1 MTFTFGPNGFFGYA
15 PSSPT
20 TTMWWST
27 CESLNPPS
35 ETRISIPEM
44 QAQLRARHGNWK
56 DPLIHSIISKAD
68 VEHIY
73 PVWTTPALPFWG
85 QGGVVLVGDA
95 AHALQPTSGQ
105 GSSQAFEDAKTLSL
119 CLAKY
124 IPKDDGKGQIGQ
136 DGESLLPEAL
146 EKGFKL
152 FYAVRSPRISKIVER
167 TKILSGRKGDVGF
180 VGEMMT
186 CFFFWLMGKV
196 PAIGKMLIGDVN
208 KELYHWNVEEE
219 IERVLKTE
227 REREAAVGG

>member
-15 PSSPT
+15 TSSPT

-27 CESLNPPS
+27 CESPNPPA

-56 DPLIHSIISKAD
+56 DPLIHSIIEKSE

-73 PVWTTPALPFWG
+73 PVWTTPPLPYWG

-105 GSSQAFEDAKTLSL
+105 GSSQALEDAKTLSL
-119 CLAKY
+119 CLARHLPNENRKN
-124 IPKDDGKGQIGQ
+124 QC
-136 DGESLLPEAL
+136 GEADRLNEAL
-146 EKGFKL
+146 DKSFKL
-152 FYAVRSPRISKIVER
+152 FYAVRNPRISKIVER

-186 CFFFWLMGKV
+186 YFFFWLVGKF
-196 PAIGKMLIGDVN
+196 PAIGKMIIGDVN
-208 KELYHWNVEEE
+208 KELYNWDVEAE
-219 IERVLKTE
+219 IEKVLK
-227 REREAAVGG
+227 REREVSE